1 MKYFFIFHIVK
12 GYLNKFHQYIIAID
26 NHWVAQSIFANDNH
40 SHYVLY
46 VDSKVS
52 LSAEALLAA

>member
-1 MKYFFIFHIVK
+1 TLFYIGVSLVCSEIFIIDI
-12 GYLNKFHQYIIAID
+12 YIIAID